1 MNSKLIES
9 NFASETTSP
18 TKKRA
23 ARSASSAAAGAIVRP
38 LKKRALRTKNATEC
52 TSTPLEALVLDEIA
66 GMNSAEFVESELNL
80 PSALPN
86 GIGYYQVSLVSN
98 EALLDLVEPRTP
110 RHGAVPSSFPAAS
123 SLLALKTG
131 LAPALCD
138 KSKEDTGNTPVCLQS
153 TLTTC
158 PTISS
163 GWVYPRPEQQNENA
177 IPRFTYPPPPA
188 PVFVPKVKVETPS
201 PLSYRSQ
208 SYYYDHKCVL
218 KYTPSKDILPNHSTV
233 MKAVHF
239 NTYPSPKKVMCSNLN
254 QARVAM
260 RASCEI
266 KASPLTCT
274 KNVPLFS
281 PIQSNG
287 TQ

>member
-9 NFASETTSP
+9 NVSSETTSP
-18 TKKRA
+18 PKKRA
-23 ARSASSAAAGAIVRP
+23 ARSSSSAAGGAVVRP
-38 LKKRALRTKNATEC
+38 LKKRALRTKNATEY
-52 TSTPLEALVLDEIA
+52 TSTPLDALALDEIA

-80 PSALPN
+80 PPALPN

-110 RHGAVPSSFPAAS
+110 RPEVVPSSFAAAS

-131 LAPALCD
+131 LAPAFCD

-153 TLTTC
+153 TLTTTC
-158 PTISS
+158 PAISS
-163 GWVYPRPEQQNENA
+163 GWMYSEIV

-188 PVFVPKVKVETPS
+188 PVFVPNVKVETPS
-201 PLSYRSQ
+201 Q
-208 SYYYDHKCVL
+208 SYYDRKCVL

-239 NTYPSPKKVMCSNLN
+239 NTFPSPKKVMCSNLN

-281 PIQSNG
+281 PIQSPMAHSKSG
-287 TQ
+287 F

>member
-1 MNSKLIES
+1 MESKKRRMNSKLIES
-9 NFASETTSP
+9 KFASETTSP
-18 TKKRA
+18 PKKRA
-23 ARSASSAAAGAIVRP
+23 ARSSSSAAAGAVDRP

-52 TSTPLEALVLDEIA
+52 TSTPLEALALDEIA

-80 PSALPN
+80 PPN
-86 GIGYYQVSLVSN
+86 GIGYCQVSLVSN

-110 RHGAVPSSFPAAS
+110 RPEAVPSSFAAAS

-131 LAPALCD
+131 LAPVLYD

-163 GWVYPRPEQQNENA
+163 GWVYPRPEQQNENV

-188 PVFVPKVKVETPS
+188 PVFVPNVKVETPS

-208 SYYYDHKCVL
+208 SYYYDRKCVL
-218 KYTPSKDILPNHSTV
+218 KYTPSKDILPNHST
-233 MKAVHF
+233 
-239 NTYPSPKKVMCSNLN
+239 YESS
-254 QARVAM
+254 
-260 RASCEI
+260 
-266 KASPLTCT
+266 
-274 KNVPLFS
+274 LFQHLS
-281 PIQSNG
+281 QS
-287 TQ
+287 